1 MPLPPELLESYRNA
15 EYVVFGDPELVLRVG
30 ERNAGVDALL
40 EENDARTGAYVTP
53 ANPRGELWSREENL
67 AVLES
72 FHHSLRDT
80 KYTCY
85 AGEGRDP
92 NGEWVAEPSLLVVGI
107 ELDEAKE
114 MGRRLEQ
121 NAIVFVEKGQAPALI
136 LL

>member
-1 MPLPPELLESYRNA
+1 MTLPSSLVESYRNA
-15 EYVVFGDPELVLRVG
+15 EYVVFGDPEVVLRVG
-30 ERNAGVDALL
+30 EKSAALDALL

-53 ANPRGELWSREENL
+53 ANPRGEAWNAEENL

-72 FHHSLRDT
+72 FHNSLRET

-85 AGEGRDP
+85 PGEGRDP
-92 NGEWVAEPSLLVVGI
+92 KGEWIAEPSLLVVGI

-114 MGRRLEQ
+114 MGRKLEQ